1 MKNSKMNFEIHDT
14 AIVQTIDIGEGT
26 TVWQYAIILKGAK
39 VGKNCNI
46 NCHTFIESDVIVGD
60 NVTIKAGV
68 YLWNGISIEDGVF
81 VGPNVTFTNDMLP
94 RSKVYP
100 DMFLKTFIKEGA
112 SIGANSTIIGG
123 ITIGAYALVGAGSVV
138 TKSVPSQALVYGNP
152 AKIKGWVDKK
162 GIKMKEIEGFWVSQD
177 GEKFQIDSNSL
188 KSVNSNQ

>member
-1 MKNSKMNFEIHDT
+1 MNFEIHET
-14 AIVQTIDIGEGT
+14 AIVQTIHIGEGT

-39 VGKNCNI
+39 VGRNCNI

-94 RSKVYP
+94 RSKAYP
-100 DMFLKTFIKEGA
+100 DMFLKTLIKEGA

-123 ITIGAYALVGAGSVV
+123 ITIGDYALVGAGSVV

-162 GIKMKEIEGFWVSQD
+162 GIKMREIEGFWVSQD
-177 GEKFQIDSNSL
+177 GERFQIESDSL
-188 KSVNSNQ
+188 KKVNNNQ

>member
-1 MKNSKMNFEIHDT
+1 MKNSKMNFEVHDT
-14 AIVQTIDIGEGT
+14 AIVQTIHIGEGT
-26 TVWQYAIILKGAK
+26 TVWQYAIILKGAR

-81 VGPNVTFTNDMLP
+81 VGPNVTFTNDLLP
-94 RSKVYP
+94 RSKAYP
-100 DMFLKTFIKEGA
+100 DMFLKTLIKEGA
-112 SIGANSTIIGG
+112 SIGANSTLIGG

-177 GEKFQIDSNSL
+177 GEMFQIESDSL
-188 KSVNSNQ
+188 KKVNNNQ